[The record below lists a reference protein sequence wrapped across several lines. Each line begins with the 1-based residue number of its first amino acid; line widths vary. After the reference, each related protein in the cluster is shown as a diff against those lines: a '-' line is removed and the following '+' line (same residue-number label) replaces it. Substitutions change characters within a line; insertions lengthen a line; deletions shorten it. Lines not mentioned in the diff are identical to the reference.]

1 MSSTNTF
8 NSIVKVDPA
17 VEGTAKDPEQNL
29 FIAIL
34 GQAVHDA
41 FSGRVF
47 RIERDEARSFLTRD
61 NIDFRI
67 ICEMAGREPQYVLEK
82 IRKRAKKN
90 WAFTEARDY
99 VRKPPTRSLGR
110 KRGRP
115 TGRGRR
121 MQR

>member
-1 MSSTNTF
+1 MPAVNTF
-8 NSIVKVDPA
+8 NSIVRGDPA
-17 VEGTAKDPEQNL
+17 VEGRVKSPEQGL

-47 RIERDEARSFLTRD
+47 RIERDEARNFLTR
-61 NIDFRI
+61 NSKDFRI

-90 WAFTEARDY
+90 WAFSVEKFPR
-99 VRKPPTRSLGR
+99 RLPRQSLGR

>member
-1 MSSTNTF
+1 MTAVNTF
-8 NSIVKVDPA
+8 NSMVRGDPA
-17 VEGTAKDPEQNL
+17 IEGRVKSPEQGL

-47 RIERDEARSFLTRD
+47 RIERDEARNFLTR
-61 NIDFRI
+61 NSKDFRI

-90 WAFTEARDY
+90 WAFTEAREY
-99 VRKPPTRSLGR
+99 TRKNPMQLFGR

-115 TGRGRR
+115 TGKGRR
-121 MQR
+121 KQR